1 MTDFKSKLPNL
12 KELADMTGKFFSDM
26 KESVCEIIDDYNKKR
41 EAGDTQPS
49 DDVTDSPSTPPAAEK
64 KKPQKVKPQ
73 P

>member
-41 EAGDTQPS
+41 EAGDTHPS
-49 DDVTDSPSTPPAAEK
+49 DDVTSSPTTPPAAEK
-64 KKPQKVKPQ
+64 KKPRKEKPQ